1 MSRDLIYEKL
11 NLIKNV
17 SGHLSLNNE
26 EYHMCVKCKNHKVCN
41 GLLPDRW
48 FEVRGKYLCIPCER
62 TFGKLLKVQSP
73 ETFLNKNHGNG
84 ELKFSENIHC
94 LQCKEKGEGVT
105 YPNCEH
111 YLCLQCFDNNW
122 YCYNKIPEPKFP
134 YSKEIEDRYID
145 NPTNKC
151 WEKYPLIYA
160 YERQLELIEKLKDE
174 LFEKYQP
181 FRKCP
186 ICNV

>member
-11 NLIKNV
+11 NLV
-17 SGHLSLNNE
+17 NNE
-26 EYHMCVKCKNHKVCN
+26 EYYMCVKCKNHKVCN

-48 FEVRGKYLCIPCER
+48 FEIRGKYLCIPCER
-62 TFGKLLKVQSP
+62 TFGRL
-73 ETFLNKNHGNG
+73 LNKKNLGNG
-84 ELKFSENIHC
+84 ELKFCKNISC
-94 LQCKEKGEGVT
+94 LQCKEKEDGVT
-105 YPNCEH
+105 YPNCDH

-122 YCYNKIPEPKFP
+122 YCYNKIPEPQFP
-134 YSKEIEDRYID
+134 YSEEIEDRYID
-145 NPTNKC
+145 NPKNKC
-151 WEKYPLIYA
+151 WENYPLIYA